1 MVLHG
6 DGGDLVCTPALGR
19 PSRDI
24 RCCPGVLQK
33 AVHHPPLCLVSAA
46 GVLLPQQTP
55 QRLSVFG
62 NPDKVP

>member
-19 PSRDI
+19 PGRDI
-24 RCCPGVLQK
+24 RSRYLQK